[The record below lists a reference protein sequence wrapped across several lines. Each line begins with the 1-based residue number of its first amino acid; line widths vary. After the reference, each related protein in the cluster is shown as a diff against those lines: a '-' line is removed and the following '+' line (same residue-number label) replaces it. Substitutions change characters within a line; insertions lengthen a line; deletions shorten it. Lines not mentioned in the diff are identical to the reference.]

1 LGVQYLR
8 KGEDFRE
15 YYFAPLTFVADG
27 CFSNFRKEFVK
38 KPVEVRSNFVG
49 LILKDARLPAPNHGH
64 VILGNNAPVLLYQI
78 SEHDTRI
85 LVDVPGK
92 LPSVG
97 NGQLHEYLRKTVLPD
112 LPTSLQ
118 KPFETALNS
127 PDRLK
132 TMPNSFLPPSVNR
145 TPGII
150 LLGDAMNMRH
160 PLTGGGM
167 TVAFNDVVLISDL
180 LSPDIVPTFNDTQLV
195 LEQMK
200 TFHWKRK
207 SLSSVINILA
217 QALYC
222 LFAANDDL
230 LRTLQEGCF
239 RYFQLGGRCINDPVG
254 LLSGIYSR
262 PLLLALHFFAV
273 AFYSIYLLFCKASIL
288 TLPRTIV
295 KGVNVLAKACIIFI
309 PLLITELL
317 P

>member
-1 LGVQYLR
+1 LLI
-8 KGEDFRE
+8 KCFS
-15 YYFAPLTFVADG
+15 PLTFVADG

-49 LILKDARLPAPNHGH
+49 LILKDAPLPAPNHGH

-97 NGQLHEYLRKTVLPD
+97 TGQLHKYLRHTVLPD
-112 LPTSLQ
+112 LPASLQ
-118 KPFETALNS
+118 KPFETALDS
-127 PDRLK
+127 PERLK
-132 TMPNSFLPPSVNR
+132 TMPNSFLPPSVNN

-167 TVAFNDVVLISDL
+167 TVAFNDVLLISKL
-180 LSPDIVPTFNDTQLV
+180 LSREVVPTFNDSQLV

-200 TFHWKRK
+200 IFHWKRK

-217 QALYC
+217 QALYS
-222 LFAANDDL
+222 LFAANGML
-230 LRTLQEGCF
+230 
-239 RYFQLGGRCINDPVG
+239 N
-254 LLSGIYSR
+254 
-262 PLLLALHFFAV
+262 
-273 AFYSIYLLFCKASIL
+273 
-288 TLPRTIV
+288 
-295 KGVNVLAKACIIFI
+295 
-309 PLLITELL
+309 
-317 P
+317 